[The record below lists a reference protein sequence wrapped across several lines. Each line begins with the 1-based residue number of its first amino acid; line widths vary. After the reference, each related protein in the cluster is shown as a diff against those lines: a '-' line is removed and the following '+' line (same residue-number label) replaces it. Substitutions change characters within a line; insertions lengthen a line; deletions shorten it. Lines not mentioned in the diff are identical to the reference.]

1 MIRKMEKNEVIEL
14 NHILKEKLIKIS
26 QKDIKEKIN
35 KISNSQ
41 LIFPLL
47 QQRALL
53 IRLLVNYER
62 TQKKEVIIL
71 DELKTTSLPKTMI
84 LGVVA
89 EDWPGM
95 SNSILGIVHHK
106 GRNVLF
112 VRGFT
117 VKYEQKTIGIV
128 ILAFNLDTKE
138 EYRQFVFEK
147 KELVAKIKEASIG
160 SRSKTLLLED
170 ETIKFEIY
178 NDVVNRL
185 KKVYPGSDI
194 SKLIGES
201 GEAIKFISSRS
212 REYLEERNISDL
224 TELIINNVRFQ
235 EMIRSGTTD
244 EVIKIKNFETKYEKL
259 TGITFICREELISIE
274 EFLKTL
280 NFIVPAHVIKHHK
293 SFVSHDGIL
302 VYRIEIVDQYG
313 NPLNKEMI
321 KSIEKSMDKFILTSC
336 KKSFSGVK
344 AIGGYEHYARAI
356 IPFLMME
363 LKKTGISQVFIKV
376 DEKTDFYMDIKLIV
390 VSFKSRR
397 KRIYGLITRLE
408 KIPGVKI
415 NSTIPPRF
423 YGNRVRIDI
432 LKLNVNLSE
441 FSSIKDIFSNLKAIL
456 RKEYG
461 EIRDFDQG
469 FREIDMRVLN
479 DLLEKLSTLNVSLI
493 RDIFF
498 NFDELFRIEIPF
510 RVLHEVM
517 ILCSR
522 AIEES
527 KRAPGK
533 KLIIKHKNLTESNRT
548 IFVFSYMK
556 RKQLLGKM
564 IKKFRD
570 FDICFTKIEW
580 NQRTYFILV
589 IHKDNKIL
597 DRNQIQEL
605 KTNFQNMI

>member
-1 MIRKMEKNEVIEL
+1 MIRKLEKDEVVEL
-14 NHILKEKLIKIS
+14 HHILKEKLIKIS

-35 KISNSQ
+35 KISDSQ
-41 LIFPLL
+41 QIFPIL

-62 TQKKEVIIL
+62 TKKKEVIIL
-71 DELKTTSLPKTMI
+71 EELKKTSWPKTMI
-84 LGVVA
+84 LGVLG

-117 VKYEQKTIGIV
+117 VEYKLKIIGIV
-128 ILAFNLDTKE
+128 ILAFNLDSRD
-138 EYRQFVFEK
+138 EYRQFVFDE
-147 KELVAKIKEASIG
+147 KELVSKIKEASIG
-160 SRSKTLLLED
+160 SRSKSVLLED
-170 ETIKFEIY
+170 ETVKFEIY
-178 NDVVNRL
+178 NDVVKRI
-185 KKVYPGSDI
+185 KKIYSGIDI
-194 SKLIGES
+194 SKLIGEN

-212 REYLEERNISDL
+212 REYLEERNINDL
-224 TELIINNVRFQ
+224 TRLIMNNVRSQ
-235 EMIRSGTTD
+235 DMIRSGNTD
-244 EVIKIKNFETKYEKL
+244 EVITIKNIETKYEKL
-259 TGITFICREELISIE
+259 TGITFVCREELISIE

-280 NFIVPAHVIKHHK
+280 NFIVPGHMIMHHK
-293 SFVSHDGIL
+293 SFVTRDGIL

-313 NPLNKEMI
+313 KPLNKEMI
-321 KSIEKSMDKFILTSC
+321 KSIEESMDKFILTSC

-344 AIGGYEHYARAI
+344 TIGGYEHYARAI

-363 LKKTGISQVFIKV
+363 LKRTEISQVFIKV

-397 KRIYGLITRLE
+397 KRIYGLITSLE

-423 YGNRVRIDI
+423 YNNRVRIDI

-441 FSSIKDIFSNLKAIL
+441 FSSIKDIFSRLKEIL
-456 RKEYG
+456 KKEYG

-469 FREIDMRVLN
+469 FREIDMKVLN
-479 DLLEKLSTLNVSLI
+479 DLLEKLSSINVSLI

-510 RVLHEVM
+510 SVLHEVM

-527 KRAPGK
+527 KRNPGK
-533 KLIIKHKNLTESNRT
+533 KLIIKHKNVTESNRT
-548 IFVFSYMK
+548 IFIFSYMK
-556 RKQLLGKM
+556 RKKLLGKM
-564 IKKFRD
+564 IGKFRN

-589 IHKDNKIL
+589 IHKDNNVL
-597 DRNQIQEL
+597 DRNQIREMKAHFL
-605 KTNFQNMI
+605 KMV

>member
-1 MIRKMEKNEVIEL
+1 MIRKLEKNEVIEL

-26 QKDIKEKIN
+26 QKDIKEKID

-71 DELKTTSLPKTMI
+71 DELKTTSIPKTMI
-84 LGVVA
+84 LGVLA

-106 GRNVLF
+106 GRNVLL

-117 VKYEQKTIGIV
+117 VEYEQKTIGIV

-147 KELVAKIKEASIG
+147 KKLVAKIREASIG

-178 NDVVNRL
+178 NNVVNRL
-185 KKVYPGSDI
+185 NKVYPGSDI

-224 TELIINNVRFQ
+224 TELIINNMRFQ

-280 NFIVPAHVIKHHK
+280 SFIVPAHVIKHHK

-415 NSTIPPRF
+415 NSTIPSRF

-479 DLLEKLSTLNVSLI
+479 DLLEKLGTVNVSLI

-527 KRAPGK
+527 KRAQGK

-548 IFVFSYMK
+548 IFVLSYMK

-580 NQRTYFILV
+580 NQRTYSILV

-597 DRNQIQEL
+597 DKNQIQEL
-605 KTNFQNMI
+605 KTHFQSMI